1 MKRWM
6 LLPLA
11 VLMLM
16 PASLAA
22 QEDASPTWWAVF
34 TEQVPPADVMAF
46 EEASAKALEAIKAN
60 APADMVY
67 YTQSG
72 METGYSYAIPMESMT
87 DFMMMNEQWMGM
99 INEIGWENWEAMS
112 AKSDAM
118 VEQRSM
124 NFYVE
129 LPDQSYHPE
138 GFVESMADKPAR
150 HYDWIYP
157 KSGMEDE
164 LAEVMKEWVALY
176 AEHGIDNGWT
186 AYQAVSG
193 DNLPMVVLI
202 TPTTTAAAYYAMS
215 EEVDQI
221 LGEAGQ
227 EMMMKSMAMMRKF
240 EHNDWMYRPELSLV
254 PEEM

>member
-1 MKRWM
+1 
-6 LLPLA
+6 
-11 VLMLM
+11 
-16 PASLAA
+16 
-22 QEDASPTWWAVF
+22 
-34 TEQVPPADVMAF
+34 
-46 EEASAKALEAIKAN
+46 
-60 APADMVY
+60 
-67 YTQSG
+67 
-72 METGYSYAIPMESMT
+72 
-87 DFMMMNEQWMGM
+87 
-99 INEIGWENWEAMS
+99 
-112 AKSDAM
+112 
-118 VEQRSM
+118 QRSM